1 MIGLAFGNRGPPR
14 SAPRPPPVKE
24 GNLYELKIE
33 DVGKEGDGIA
43 RINGFV
49 IFVPNTKVGE
59 AVQVRVTRVLRKL
72 AFAEVVRAG
81 TGTAAKAPAAVV
93 AAGVGETAREDVAAD
108 DSEKEAG
115 NDEELDEPAEDDLED
130 AGVWHKEDEDQ
141 SA

>member
-1 MIGLAFGNRGPPR
+1 MAFGNRAPAK

-72 AFAEVVRAG
+72 AFAEVVKAG
-81 TGTAAKAPAAVV
+81 GPVSAVEAETKGPAPAEEEG
-93 AAGVGETAREDVAAD
+93 AGDVDGPETD
-108 DSEKEAG
+108 AG
-115 NDEELDEPAEDDLED
+115 DDEELEDEGVWAKEEDD
-130 AGVWHKEDEDQ
+130 Q
-141 SA
+141 